1 MRIKGM
7 IASPL
12 KGYYKKCMEAV
23 WRICMS
29 IMGLEGVYPLN
40 ITEQQQRQLYV
51 AENGEV
57 GDKVLNSA

>member
-1 MRIKGM
+1 
-7 IASPL
+7 
-12 KGYYKKCMEAV
+12 MEAV
-23 WRICMS
+23 WRICIS